1 MKALVVDDSRA
12 ARSIV
17 RRILDELGCDV
28 TEAGD
33 GRDAIERLRAAG
45 TPDVVL
51 VDWNMPEMNGVE
63 FIRQVRANPD
73 WRGLRV
79 VMVTTEVERPHIA
92 LAMAAGAD
100 EYVMKPFTRDILLG
114 KLQAIGVAGVPS
126 A

>member
-1 MKALVVDDSRA
+1 MRAMVVDDSRA

-28 TEAGD
+28 TESGD
-33 GRDAIERLRAAG
+33 GREAIERLRAAG
-45 TPDVVL
+45 APDVVF

-63 FIRQVRANPD
+63 FVRHVRANPD
-73 WRGLRV
+73 WDGLRL
-79 VMVTTEVERPHIA
+79 VMVTTEVERVHIA

-114 KLQAIGVAGVPS
+114 KLQAIGLGAAG
-126 A
+126 